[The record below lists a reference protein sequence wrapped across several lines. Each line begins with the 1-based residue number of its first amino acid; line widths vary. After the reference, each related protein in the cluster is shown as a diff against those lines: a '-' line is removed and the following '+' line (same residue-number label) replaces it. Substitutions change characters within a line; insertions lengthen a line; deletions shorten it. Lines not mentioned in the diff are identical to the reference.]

1 MRTET
6 EKAEEL
12 LRIIS
17 DLLHTPAPD
26 AAPDFATPPV
36 SRKVE
41 SRIAAIL
48 KDGAAVPAGHIQII
62 GLQALKD
69 HLGGRW
75 PEKRAVIH
83 EVLHSIISRRLSP
96 QDVFFQKSE
105 DEFLIVF
112 ARLGA
117 DAARFVC
124 ARILQ
129 ELNLHFLG
137 NASLAGVSV
146 RTAVGVLDGS
156 VIYEAADMQALLAGF
171 GTVEAGMADAAYFKD
186 GAETPARLAQAW
198 ADTSYHGQALAD
210 QLPGGLEAGY
220 RPLWDVHREVL
231 STYAMDYGLRRGNA
245 LVPAYQAIRHEE
257 GVRAMD
263 VSLLRQAAI
272 RLAALAE
279 AGTRLLLCLPV
290 HYETVRSP
298 ALLHDYVQD
307 LGAVPR
313 KLRQYLLIACDG
325 FPEGVPHGKLAFISH
340 ALKPWCRGI
349 AAHVGPGFRDFGVF
363 ADTGITMVG
372 CRLPAHLPAAD
383 VLEDR
388 LRRFVACATGAGVV
402 PAVLGVDDVASA
414 AIARTAGARFL
425 EGDVIG
431 RRHEAPGPMV
441 RLTWPE
447 IGGEAG

>member
-1 MRTET
+1 MRTDT

-12 LRIIS
+12 LRIVS
-17 DLLHTPAPD
+17 GLLHEPATD
-26 AAPDFATPPV
+26 V
-36 SRKVE
+36 SPASRRVE

-48 KDGAAVPAGHIQII
+48 KDGAAVQAGHIQII
-62 GLQALKD
+62 GLGALKD
-69 HLGGRW
+69 RLGDKW

-83 EVLHSIISRRLSP
+83 EVLQSIISRRLSP

-105 DEFLIVF
+105 DEILIVF

-137 NASLAGVSV
+137 NASLAGILV

-156 VIYEAADMQALLAGF
+156 LVYEAADMQALLAGF
-171 GTVEAGMADAAYFKD
+171 GEVEAGMADTAYFKD
-186 GAETPARLAQAW
+186 GAQTPAHLAQTW

-210 QLPGGLEAGY
+210 QLPPCLAAGY
-220 RPLWDVHREVL
+220 RPLWDVRREVL
-231 STYAMDYGLRRGNA
+231 STYAVDFTLWRGTA
-245 LVPAYQAIRHEE
+245 RVPAYPAIRHEE
-257 GVRAMD
+257 GIRAMD
-263 VSLLRQAAI
+263 VSLLRHAAARI
-272 RLAALAE
+272 AALAE
-279 AGTRLLLCLPV
+279 AGERLLLCLPV

-298 ALLHDYVQD
+298 ALLHDYVQE
-307 LGAVPR
+307 LGKVPH

-340 ALKPWCRGI
+340 AMTPWCRGV
-349 AAHVGPGFRDFGVF
+349 AVHVELGFRDVGAF
-363 ADTGITMVG
+363 ADTGMTMAG
-372 CRLPAHLPAAD
+372 CRLPAHLPAPD

-388 LRRFVACATGAGVV
+388 LRRFVASAAGAGML
-402 PAVLGVDDVASA
+402 PAILGVDDVSSA
-414 AIARTAGARFL
+414 ALARAAGACFL
-425 EGDVIG
+425 EGDAIG
-431 RRHEAPGPMV
+431 RRHEAPGRMV

-447 IGGEAG
+447 IAGKAG